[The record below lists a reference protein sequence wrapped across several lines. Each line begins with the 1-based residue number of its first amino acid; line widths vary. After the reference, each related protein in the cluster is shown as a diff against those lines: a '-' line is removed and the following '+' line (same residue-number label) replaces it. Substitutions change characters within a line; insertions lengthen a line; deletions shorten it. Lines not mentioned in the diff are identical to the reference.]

1 MGFDARGFR
10 TTSEDVV
17 HEWAMFQ
24 LVRRVVASPGGETF
38 ERTYVRTPGAVATV
52 AVTADDKV
60 VMVEQYRA
68 ALGGYVLEIPAGM
81 RDVEGEDPMDTAMR
95 ELREEAGYEA
105 GRIELL
111 GTCLSSPGVT
121 DSTVIVYLATQLRG
135 VGTAPHGPEERAMSL
150 VTLDFADVVSM
161 VLDGSIQDAKSAYG
175 ILMAHHRL
183 TRGAR

>member
-17 HEWAMFQ
+17 HGWAMFQ
-24 LVRRVVASPGGETF
+24 LVTKVVESPAGEAF
-38 ERTYVRTPGAVATV
+38 ERTFVRTPGAVATV
-52 AVTADDKV
+52 AVTAEGEV

-81 RDVEGEDPMDTAMR
+81 RDVEGEDPMDTATR
-95 ELREEAGYEA
+95 ELREEAGYAA
-105 GRIELL
+105 GTIELL

-121 DSTVIVYLATQLRG
+121 DSMVTVYLATQLSS
-135 VGTAPHGPEERAMSL
+135 VEMAPHGPEERAMRL
-150 VTLDFADVVSM
+150 VRIDFAEAVSM
-161 VLDGSIQDAKSAYG
+161 VLDGAIQDAKSAYG

-183 TRGAR
+183 ASGAR